1 MIELNILEKMSESS
15 VNETASGDL
24 KDIMQIEIKGTTIG
38 QKLENYLSQVENP
51 YYFRVGKTPVRIS
64 FNNTE
69 KPLEE
74 KLKAYFLGLK
84 S

>member
-1 MIELNILEKMSESS
+1 MIELNLLEKMSESS

-24 KDIMQIEIKGTTIG
+24 KDIMQIEVKGTTIG

-64 FNNTE
+64 FNNAE
-69 KPLEE
+69 RPLEE

-84 S
+84 R